1 MHMSQDMLAEK
12 GRFLEGQFF
21 RERDLELL
29 EYLRSQAIENEQP
42 TKSDEL
48 QLRNQLAEIAH
59 VHETQVLDELI
70 RVGIT
75 AGSFVALTLV
85 PLVRVAWADGAIQ
98 DRERAAILQAAAT
111 EGITVD
117 SANYRLLEGWLDDR
131 PQPALLE
138 AWRDY
143 AMALARDLDA
153 GSLAAIRRITMDRAR
168 RIADSSGGI
177 LGLVGRISK
186 EEELALI
193 DLDRAF
199 EKPKELFL

>member
-1 MHMSQDMLAEK
+1 MSREVLAEK
-12 GRFLEGQFF
+12 SRVLAEQFF
-21 RERDLELL
+21 HQRDLELL
-29 EYLRSQAIENEQP
+29 EYLRVQAVENEQQ
-42 TKSDEL
+42 TKSDEM
-48 QLRNQLAEIAH
+48 QLRNKLAEMAH
-59 VHETQVLDELI
+59 IHETQVLDELI

-75 AGSFVALTLV
+75 AESFVALTLV

-98 DRERAAILQAAAT
+98 DRERDAILQAAAA

-117 SANYRLLEGWLDDR
+117 SPNYRLLEGWLDER

-153 GSLAAIRRITMDRAR
+153 SSLAAIRRITMDRAR
-168 RIADSSGGI
+168 RIADTSGGI
-177 LGLVGRISK
+177 LGLVSRISK
-186 EEELALI
+186 EEDLALH

-199 EKPKELFL
+199 DKPKELLL

>member
-1 MHMSQDMLAEK
+1 MSRKVLAEK
-12 GRFLEGQFF
+12 SRVLAEQFF
-21 RERDLELL
+21 QERDLELL
-29 EYLRSQAIENEQP
+29 EYLRAEAVENEQR
-42 TKSDEL
+42 TKSDEM
-48 QLRNQLAEIAH
+48 QLRNKLAEMAH
-59 VHETQVLDELI
+59 IHETQVLDELI

-75 AGSFVALTLV
+75 AESFVALTLV

-98 DRERAAILQAAAT
+98 DRERDAILQAAAT

-117 SANYRLLEGWLDDR
+117 SPNYRLLEVWLDER

-153 GSLAAIRRITMDRAR
+153 SSLAAIRRITMDRAR
-168 RIADSSGGI
+168 RIADTSGGI
-177 LGLVGRISK
+177 LGLVSRISK
-186 EEELALI
+186 EEDLALL

-199 EKPKELFL
+199 DKPKELLL

>member
-1 MHMSQDMLAEK
+1 MSQEMLAEK
-12 GRFLEGQFF
+12 SRVLEEQFF

-29 EYLRSQAIENEQP
+29 EYLRSQAVENEQG
-42 TKSDEL
+42 TTSDEL

-75 AGSFVALTLV
+75 AGSFVALTLI

-98 DRERAAILQAAAT
+98 DRERDAVLQAAAA

-117 SANYRLLEGWLDDR
+117 SANYRLLEGWLDER

-143 AMALARDLDA
+143 ALALARDLDA
-153 GSLAAIRRITMDRAR
+153 ESLAAIRRITIDRAR

-177 LGLVGRISK
+177 LGLVGRISR

-199 EKPKELFL
+199 EKPKELLL

>member
-1 MHMSQDMLAEK
+1 MLAEK
-12 GRFLEGQFF
+12 GRFLEDQFF
-21 RERDLELL
+21 RERDVELL
-29 EYLRSQAIENEQP
+29 EFLRSQAVENEQRTDP
-42 TKSDEL
+42 DEL

-59 VHETQVLDELI
+59 VHESQVLDELI

-75 AGSFVALTLV
+75 AGSFVALTLI

-98 DRERAAILQAAAT
+98 DRERDAILQAAAA
-111 EGITVD
+111 EGIKVD
-117 SANYRLLEGWLDDR
+117 SANYRLLESWLDER

-153 GSLAAIRRITMDRAR
+153 VSLAAIRRITMERAR

-177 LGLVGRISK
+177 LGLVSRISK
-186 EEELALI
+186 EEDLALT
-193 DLDRAF
+193 DLARAF
-199 EKPKELFL
+199 DKPNELLL

>member
-1 MHMSQDMLAEK
+1 MSQDMLAEK
-12 GRFLEGQFF
+12 GRFLEDQFF
-21 RERDLELL
+21 RERDVELL
-29 EYLRSQAIENEQP
+29 EFLRSQAVENEQRSKP
-42 TKSDEL
+42 DVL

-59 VHETQVLDELI
+59 VHESQVLDELI

-75 AGSFVALTLV
+75 AGSFVALTLI

-98 DRERAAILQAAAT
+98 DRERDAILQAAAA
-111 EGITVD
+111 EGIKVD
-117 SANYRLLEGWLDDR
+117 SANYRLLESWLDER

-153 GSLAAIRRITMDRAR
+153 VSLAAIRRITMERAR

-177 LGLVGRISK
+177 LGLVSRISK
-186 EEELALI
+186 EEDLALT
-193 DLDRAF
+193 DLARAF
-199 EKPKELFL
+199 DKPNELLL

>member
-1 MHMSQDMLAEK
+1 MLAEK
-12 GRFLEGQFF
+12 SRVLEEQFF

-29 EYLRSQAIENEQP
+29 EYLRSQAVENEQQ
-42 TKSDEL
+42 TKSSEL
-48 QLRNQLAEIAH
+48 QLRNQLAEIAPID
-59 VHETQVLDELI
+59 EIEVLDELI

-75 AGSFVALTLV
+75 AESFVALTLV

-98 DRERAAILQAAAT
+98 DRERDAVLQAAAA

-117 SANYRLLEGWLDDR
+117 SANYRLLEGWLDER

-143 AMALARDLDA
+143 AMAIARDLDA
-153 GSLAAIRRITMDRAR
+153 ESLAAIRRITMDRAR

-177 LGLVGRISK
+177 LGLVNRISK
-186 EEELALI
+186 EEDLALI
-193 DLDRAF
+193 DLARAF
-199 EKPKELFL
+199 DKPKELLL

>member
-1 MHMSQDMLAEK
+1 MLAEK
-12 GRFLEGQFF
+12 SRVLKEQFF

-29 EYLRSQAIENEQP
+29 EYLRSQVVENEQQ
-42 TKSDEL
+42 TQSSEL
-48 QLRNQLAEIAH
+48 QLRNQLAEIAPID
-59 VHETQVLDELI
+59 EIEVLDELI

-75 AGSFVALTLV
+75 AESFVALTLV
-85 PLVRVAWADGAIQ
+85 PLVRVAWADGAIH
-98 DRERAAILQAAAT
+98 DRERDAILQAAAD
-111 EGITVD
+111 EGIKVD
-117 SANYRLLEGWLDDR
+117 SANYRLLEGWLDER

-153 GSLAAIRRITMDRAR
+153 ESLAAIRRITMDRAR

-199 EKPKELFL
+199 EKPKELLL